1 MAILAVILVVIIIF
15 LPGGLVDIGKLFRSK
30 KHG

>member
-1 MAILAVILVVIIIF
+1 VILVVIIIF
-15 LPGGLVDIGKLFRSK
+15 LPGGLIGLGKLFRSR

>member
-1 MAILAVILVVIIIF
+1 VVIIIF